1 MVKMDSQTT
10 DEPNNKSQADKLWN
24 WHPDLPISISSIFV
38 FPPNLYSIAKS
49 LASTWLVLSGRVV
62 ILIASIVSWLFFHP
76 TLEQCV
82 DFKSGWIFE
91 IYARNLIIMM
101 LFAGGL
107 HLYFYTFKMQGNIL
121 RFDSKDQVRANSV
134 FTFQN
139 QVRDNIFWS
148 LASGLTIWTVYEVL
162 FMWAFANN
170 LIPTL
175 NWDSNQVWYVALFV
189 LIPIWYSLHFYFT
202 HRAEHWKPI
211 YKLVH
216 ALHHRNI
223 NIGPWS
229 GSSMHPIEHIFY
241 IASPAIH
248 LIVPSSPLHVIY
260 HFQFTIL
267 AGIISHTGYEAL
279 LIKGKRVIEL
289 GYFFHQLHHRFF
301 DCNYGTG
308 DMPWDKWF
316 STFHNGTTE
325 ATQALRKKQA
335 AQRLKKKQYLVA
347 D

>member
-1 MVKMDSQTT
+1 MDPKTT
-10 DEPNNKSQADKLWN
+10 DKLNKKSQADKVWN
-24 WHPDLPISISSIFV
+24 WHPDVPISVTSVFG
-38 FPPNLYSIAKS
+38 FPPNIYLIVKA
-49 LASTWLVLSGRVV
+49 LASTWLVLSGRVI
-62 ILIASIVSWLFFHP
+62 ILMASIVSWLFFHP

-91 IYARNLIIMM
+91 IYVRNFFLIT

-107 HLYFYTFKMQGNIL
+107 HLYFYTFKIQGNNL
-121 RFDSKDQVRANSV
+121 RFDPNDQIRSNSV
-134 FTFQN
+134 FTFHN
-139 QVRDNIFWS
+139 QVRDNVFWS

-170 LIPTL
+170 LVPIL
-175 NWDSNQVWYVALFV
+175 SWDSNQVWYVALFI
-189 LIPIWYSLHFYFT
+189 LIPIWYSLHFYLT
-202 HRAEHWKPI
+202 HRVEHCKPI

-279 LIKGKRVIEL
+279 LIRGKRGREP
-289 GYFFHQLHHRFF
+289 GYLFHQRHPRFF

-316 STFHNGTTE
+316 STFHDGTTE
-325 ATQALRKKQA
+325 ATQALRKKRA
-335 AQRLKKKQYLVA
+335 AQQLKKKQHFVA